1 MVHGSVCSWQRLL
14 TPPPPQDTQVDQS
27 FNVMLCTTRVD
38 PKKKDLFE
46 IVTPDKKKPI
56 VLQAESQVER
66 DSWVKAINSAISE
79 SLNAGSAIG
88 FDKSSRG
95 VRDFSCAPLAYT
107 TRVHALTHAHTGQ
120 EGGHRSKV
128 LSHCLADRRQLALRR
143 LCASRSRLGL
153 DQLGHFGV
161 PRVLGSASQPWY
173 THHQSTLDDARHQIL
188 GTRAALCTYS
198 ASASLSLSLCQ
209 TTMIDFEL
217 ILTCGS
223 CGGS

>member
-1 MVHGSVCSWQRLL
+1 
-14 TPPPPQDTQVDQS
+14 
-27 FNVMLCTTRVD
+27 MLCTTRVD

-95 VRDFSCAPLAYT
+95 VRDFSCAPLAYILARSL
-107 TRVHALTHAHTGQ
+107 TRTHTRTGQ